1 MSSWKYG
8 CANSS
13 LAIERISTFLN
24 FVPASLGSTQLLSSD
39 VYAVVEQPATD
50 SAARATASTRNT
62 EESGHLEG
70 IPGGVGGERTLQ
82 PRRGPGNRKEPCR
95 IVAPPAIVMDL
106 ASLIQNWGY
115 PAVFAGSLIEGETI
129 LALAAV
135 AAHRG
140 DPALPWVIALAVVGG
155 FLGDQ
160 IYFLVGRFGGER
172 VLAHWP
178 TLRPG
183 AERVR
188 QLLERYDAPLI
199 LGVRFLYGLRTVG
212 PIAIGMSR
220 VQWSRFAVLNLVGAI
235 VWAGL
240 VAGIGYALGE
250 ALTRVLG
257 DLKRVEEWVFGAI
270 LVGGLALVAWLR
282 HRGRRAA
289 AAVDRP

>member
-1 MSSWKYG
+1 
-8 CANSS
+8 
-13 LAIERISTFLN
+13 
-24 FVPASLGSTQLLSSD
+24 
-39 VYAVVEQPATD
+39 
-50 SAARATASTRNT
+50 
-62 EESGHLEG
+62 
-70 IPGGVGGERTLQ
+70 
-82 PRRGPGNRKEPCR
+82 
-95 IVAPPAIVMDL
+95 MDL

-140 DPALPWVIALAVVGG
+140 YLSLPWVIAVAAAGG

-160 IYFLVGRFGGER
+160 IYFLVGRFAGAR

-178 TLRPG
+178 ALQPG

-188 QLLERYDAPLI
+188 QLLDRYDAPLI

-220 VQWSRFAVLNLVGAI
+220 VHWLRFAALNLAGAI
-235 VWAGL
+235 VWAAL
-240 VAGIGYALGE
+240 IAGIGYALGE

-289 AAVDRP
+289 AAAVDRP

>member
-1 MSSWKYG
+1 
-8 CANSS
+8 
-13 LAIERISTFLN
+13 
-24 FVPASLGSTQLLSSD
+24 
-39 VYAVVEQPATD
+39 
-50 SAARATASTRNT
+50 
-62 EESGHLEG
+62 
-70 IPGGVGGERTLQ
+70 
-82 PRRGPGNRKEPCR
+82 
-95 IVAPPAIVMDL
+95 MDL

-140 DPALPWVIALAVVGG
+140 YLSLPWVIAAAAAGG

-160 IYFLVGRFGGER
+160 IYFLVGRFGGGR
-172 VLAHWP
+172 VLARWP
-178 TLRPG
+178 RLRPG

-188 QLLERYDAPLI
+188 QLLDRYDTPLI

-212 PIAIGMSR
+212 PLAIGMSR
-220 VQWSRFAVLNLVGAI
+220 VHWVRFALLNLAGAI

-250 ALTRVLG
+250 ALTRLLG
-257 DLKRVEEWVFGAI
+257 DLKRVEEWVFGAV
-270 LVGGLALVAWLR
+270 LVGGLALIAWLR

-289 AAVDRP
+289 AAAARRP